1 VAIVLIFGQKSVA
14 KAAVHLEKANQ
25 ISGNRNEHS
34 SKIPLLENADTG
46 GKTKSISVR
55 GLGAVG
61 AFGEGHTN
69 ARRVSSSVSY
79 TPVSSRIRVS
89 SSIESLSRGGVCG
102 NVGCDKAAGSCVKG
116 SSSVDASAEAVNL
129 LVLLNQSI

>member
-1 VAIVLIFGQKSVA
+1 VA

-89 SSIESLSRGGVCG
+89 SSIETGRSSLSRGGVCG